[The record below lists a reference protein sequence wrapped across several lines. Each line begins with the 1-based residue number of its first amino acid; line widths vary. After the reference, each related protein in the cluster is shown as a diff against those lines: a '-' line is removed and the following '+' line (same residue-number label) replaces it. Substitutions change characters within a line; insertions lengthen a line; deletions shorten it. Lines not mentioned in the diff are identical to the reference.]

1 MSRKFLSLLLCVLMC
16 LACLAACTNEPA
28 NEPNDEQ
35 QEQNNEEQNQENQQ
49 PEEPTYKDTI
59 VYSMDSAPSG
69 NYVPVHG
76 LSDYDGVIAELVYAS
91 MLTPDPEGNLQPYL
105 AESYEVSEDGLVYTF
120 NLHENAVWSD
130 GEKLTADDVYFT
142 FTLLA
147 DPDNEDFYGEDI
159 KRVKGVEE
167 YRAGADTIE
176 GVKVIDE
183 NTVEITLVEYYAKG
197 LSFMGEMGIMPEHI
211 WTGIKFLDLDSQ
223 GDMVLYPVGSGPYLV
238 TNFVNDE
245 YVELVANP
253 DFFLGEPL
261 TKNLYLKVVNADSV
275 TAELTAGTVD
285 IAAVTNLTS
294 SEIEELD
301 AGNLDIATFY
311 YDLFQVMRFSP
322 QRPMEEHLR
331 KAMAYAIDRQSMVDT
346 LMEGRGVISNMIISA
361 GSWGYPSDVEG
372 WTVDLEKAKQFLAD
386 GGYVDVNGDGFVEDP
401 EGNEMILEMVYP
413 SGLVVREQSAVVI
426 QENLKQ
432 IGVNVALNMMD
443 FPTLMGY
450 FGSGEYDLMLMGHGL
465 DSVDPDPSSFMN
477 LGFSDEAKALCAQA
491 ASSLDKEERVE
502 LYAQIAEHLKADAN
516 VITLYCQEKA
526 HAYNDKLI
534 NYEPGTFNAFYKVHL
549 WAIAE

>member
-1 MSRKFLSLLLCVLMC
+1 MKKALALLLAMLMTVGM
-16 LACLAACTNEPA
+16 LAGCGGGGE
-28 NEPNDEQ
+28 EEG
-35 QEQNNEEQNQENQQ
+35 QEGGSGEEVS
-49 PEEPTYKDTI
+49 YKDTI

-69 NYVPVHG
+69 DYVPVHG

-105 AESYEVSEDGLVYTF
+105 AASYDVSDDGLVYTF
-120 NLHENAVWSD
+120 HLQENAVWSD
-130 GEKLTADDVYFT
+130 GEALTADDVVFT

-147 DPDNEDFYGEDI
+147 DPANEDFYGEDI
-159 KRVKGVEE
+159 KRIKGVEE
-167 YRAGADTIE
+167 FRAGAETVE
-176 GVKVIDE
+176 GVKAIDDH
-183 NTVEITLVEYYAKG
+183 TVEITLVDYYSKG

-211 WTGIKFLDLDSQ
+211 WTGISFTELDKQ
-223 GDMVLYPVGSGPYLV
+223 GEMVLYPVGSGPYLV
-238 TNFVNDE
+238 TNFVADE

-275 TAELTAGTVD
+275 AAELTSGSVD

-294 SEIEELD
+294 SEIQELD
-301 AGNLDIATFY
+301 DGNLDIATFY

-322 QRPMEEHLR
+322 NRPVEENLR
-331 KAMAYAIDRQSMVDT
+331 KAMAYAIDRESMVNT
-346 LMEGRGVISNMIISA
+346 LMEGRGIVCNMIISA
-361 GSWGYPSDVEG
+361 GSWGYPKDVKG
-372 WTVDLEKAKQFLAD
+372 WDLDLDKAKQYLAD
-386 GGYVDVNGDGFVEDP
+386 GGYVDVDGDGYVENPDGS
-401 EGNEMILEMVYP
+401 ELKLEMVYP

-432 IGVNVALNMMD
+432 IGVKVELNIMD

-450 FGSGEYDLMLMGHGL
+450 FSSGEYDLMLMGHGL
-465 DSVDPDPSSFMN
+465 DSVDPDPSSFMS
-477 LGFSDEAKALCAQA
+477 LGFSDKAKELCAQA
-491 ASSLDKEERVE
+491 AVSLDKQERID
-502 LYAQIAEHLKADAN
+502 LYAQIAECLKEDAN

-549 WAIAE
+549 WAIEE